1 MMGVAERGT
10 VSGRVLVVDDDQAI
24 CVVVSEALRRAGHEV
39 KIAGTIADRAGM
51 LASFRPD
58 ILITDVKLPDGDGLD
73 DVHSII
79 GRWPDMRVI
88 ILSAQNTLNTAVR
101 ATEQGAFE
109 YLPKPFDLNELTRA
123 VRDGLASRRAS
134 VAGVDNLPALAEDDN
149 QISDDMPLVGRSA
162 AMQEVYRTVAR
173 VLGNDLTILILGE
186 SGTGKELVAQAIH
199 RLGHR
204 RIHPFIAVNMA
215 AIPRELIE
223 AELFGYE
230 KGAFTGATQR
240 TAGKFEQAN
249 GGTLFL
255 DEIGDMPLEAQT
267 RLLRVL
273 QSGEVT
279 TVGGSTPVRVNVRII
294 AATNK
299 DLPALISENRFRQD
313 LYYRLNVVPV
323 ELPPLRARR
332 DDVALLARHF
342 LDQAALEGLPRK
354 TLDPQAAQLLS
365 LYSWPGNVRE
375 LQNVMQRMAVLI
387 REDVISAEAVRG
399 SIDTGRIAE
408 ASDAA
413 SGDLDRLL
421 AEWVRQR
428 LSITTYGD
436 GAGLHDD
443 ILALVEPVLLR
454 ETLSAVDGNQI
465 RAASLLGINRNT
477 LRKKLTDYDIDP
489 ARLRGMETNL

>member
-1 MMGVAERGT
+1 MRGKAAP
-10 VSGRVLVVDDDQAI
+10 GGKVLVVDDDQAI
-24 CVVVSEALRRAGHEV
+24 CVVVSEALRRAGHVV
-39 KIAGTIADRAGM
+39 KVGGTIADRAQL
-51 LASFRPD
+51 LASFQPD
-58 ILITDVKLPDGDGLD
+58 ILVTDVKLPDGDGLD
-73 DVHSII
+73 DVQQITE
-79 GRWPDMRVI
+79 RWPDMRVI

-123 VRDGLASRRAS
+123 VSDGLATRRVS
-134 VAGVDNLPALAEDDN
+134 DTALAPGTGAGADDDN
-149 QISDDMPLVGRSA
+149 QITEDMPLVGRSA

-173 VLGNDLTILILGE
+173 VLSNDLSILILGE

-204 RIHPFIAVNMA
+204 RAHPFLAVNMA

-240 TAGKFEQAN
+240 TAGKFEQAD

-279 TVGGSTPVRVNVRII
+279 TVGGSTPVKVNVRII

-299 DLPALISENRFRQD
+299 DLPALIAEHRFRQD
-313 LYYRLNVVPV
+313 LYYRLHVVPV
-323 ELPPLRARR
+323 DLPPLRARR

-342 LDQAALEGLPRK
+342 LEQAAHEGLPRK
-354 TLDPQAAQLLS
+354 TLDADAAQLLS

-375 LQNVMQRMAVLI
+375 LQNLMQRMAVLI
-387 REDVISAEAVRG
+387 REDRITVEAVRAN
-399 SIDTGRIAE
+399 IDIGKVGDATE
-408 ASDAA
+408 AV

-421 AEWVRQR
+421 ADWVRRR
-428 LSITTYGD
+428 LSVATYGDGD

-443 ILALVEPVLLR
+443 ILALVEPVLLK

-489 ARLRGMETNL
+489 TRLKG